1 MTTREMKTGS
11 DQTGSMS
18 QCSEGRVVKK
28 PYRSPALQEWGSIL
42 ELTAGLGFDVS
53 DGDFSG
59 SGGT

>member
-1 MTTREMKTGS
+1 
-11 DQTGSMS
+11 
-18 QCSEGRVVKK
+18 VKK